1 MSSSSIFQ
9 KFDPSN
15 EKHVAWLKEFVES
28 DLDAKQEKL
37 KKNPMGCEVPP
48 FELIQV
54 MFGLCAAYTKAVFK
68 GNAHLLASS
77 SKNQHTSL

>member
-15 EKHVAWLKEFVES
+15 EAHVKWLKEFVES
-28 DLDAKQEKL
+28 DLDSKQSIL
-37 KKNPMGCEVPP
+37 KKNPMGSDVPP
-48 FELIQV
+48 FEIIQV

-68 GNAHLLASS
+68 GTAFIASA
-77 SKNQHTSL
+77 